1 MATATATAAA
11 ISDTAGKHRRRFSA
25 AERNA
30 MVKAGIIAPDEG
42 TVLHDGLLLRKHG
55 GGIRLFNVDEY
66 YALAEAGIVGY
77 DERVELLDGEIV
89 TMAAMGSRHAAGIRA
104 FDEFLGEALGRRVT
118 RSIQCPLRL
127 SHWYEPEPDIA
138 LLRRRDDAY
147 AGGHPAPADA
157 LLLVEVADS
166 SVRND
171 RRRKL
176 PVYALFGIPEVWLA
190 DLPAGQVE
198 IHDRPTPAG
207 YARTRVVGRDGWL
220 TPAAFPD
227 IAIAVANVL
236 PQ

>member
-1 MATATATAAA
+1 MATTKAAA
-11 ISDTAGKHRRRFSA
+11 GRQRRRFSA
-25 AERNA
+25 AEWGA
-30 MVKAGIIAPDEG
+30 MVKAGILAYDESPHG
-42 TVLHDGLLLRKHG
+42 ELAASNDGQQFR
-55 GGIRLFNVDEY
+55 RRFTVDEY
-66 YALAEAGIVGY
+66 YALEKAGILAA
-77 DERVELLDGEIV
+77 DERVELLDGEII

-104 FDEFLGEALGRRVT
+104 FDELLGEALGRRVT
-118 RSIQCPLRL
+118 RSVQCPLRL

-147 AGGHPAPADA
+147 AGHHPAPADV

-198 IHDRPTPAG
+198 IHDQPTPAG
-207 YARTRVVGRDGWL
+207 YARTRVVRRDGCL

-227 IAIAVANVL
+227 IAIAVADAL

>member
-1 MATATATAAA
+1 MAMTKAAA
-11 ISDTAGKHRRRFSA
+11 GGQPRRFSA
-25 AERNA
+25 AEWGA
-30 MVKAGIIAPDEG
+30 MVKAGILAYGELPHGKLVASD
-42 TVLHDGLLLRKHG
+42 DGQQFR
-55 GGIRLFNVDEY
+55 RRFTVDEY
-66 YALAEAGIVGY
+66 YALAKAGILAA

-89 TMAAMGSRHAAGIRA
+89 TMAAMGSRHAAGISA
-104 FDEFLGEALGRRVT
+104 FNELLFEAVGRRATLRV
-118 RSIQCPLRL
+118 QCPLRL

-157 LLLVEVADS
+157 LLLIEVADS

-207 YARTRVVGRDGWL
+207 YARTRVVGRDGKL

-227 IAIAVANVL
+227 IAIAVADAI